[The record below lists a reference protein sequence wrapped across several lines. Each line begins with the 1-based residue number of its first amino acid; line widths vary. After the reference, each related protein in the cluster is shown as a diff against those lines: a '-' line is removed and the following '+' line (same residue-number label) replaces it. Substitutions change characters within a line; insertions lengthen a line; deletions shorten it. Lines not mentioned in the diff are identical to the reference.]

1 VRFLRNWLI
10 GLSLALIAAGALS
23 SYTGKQQLR
32 WSAPPAPPAW
42 EARASAHG
50 YVAVSTTKPLA
61 RSLPR
66 LIWIPKIKV
75 WAPIEARGL
84 RPNGTAVL
92 PSLNHPLITTWFD
105 RGPAPGQRGTTAI
118 FGHVD
123 SHKVGPAVFYKLGLL
138 RPGDLVYITLEDR
151 RVAIFR
157 VYALAMYR
165 KSSFPTTV
173 VYRYTRAPTLRLITC
188 GGRFDPRTHHYLSNV
203 VAFALYVGA
212 KRDPS
217 SGLNGDRRPASGTG
231 ARS

>member
-1 VRFLRNWLI
+1 MRFFRNWLI

-23 SYTGKQQLR
+23 SYTGKHELR
-32 WSAPPAPPAW
+32 WSAPPVPPAW

-50 YVAVSTTKPLA
+50 NVAVDTTKPMA
-61 RSLPR
+61 RSEPR

-75 WAPIEARGL
+75 WAQIQARGL

-92 PSLNHPLITTWFD
+92 PSLNHPFVTTWFEP
-105 RGPAPGQRGTTAI
+105 GPAPGQRGTAAI

-138 RPGDLVYITLEDR
+138 RPGDLIYITLNDR
-151 RVAIFR
+151 HVAIYR

-165 KSSFPTTV
+165 KAVFPTTV
-173 VYRYTRAPTLRLITC
+173 VYRYTQWPTLRLITC

-203 VAFALYVGA
+203 VAFATYVGA
-212 KRDPS
+212 
-217 SGLNGDRRPASGTG
+217 RR
-231 ARS
+231 